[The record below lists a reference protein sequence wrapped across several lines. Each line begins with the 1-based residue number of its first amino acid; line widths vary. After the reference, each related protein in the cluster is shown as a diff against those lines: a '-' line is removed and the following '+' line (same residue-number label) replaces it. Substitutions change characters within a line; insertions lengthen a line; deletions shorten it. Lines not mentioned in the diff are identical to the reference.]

1 MDIGPWN
8 PHVTCHQGSLAAV
21 ASNTPPANSTRTS
34 RPPPMAEL
42 SSSLGNCGKRH
53 GNKGYYGWVVW
64 GAKCR
69 KDRNGCFTTFLDL
82 ILGCWKWDVQEICSC
97 QNENLLSWLVKTMWN
112 IGVVVSWLK
121 QQATIVD
128 WKNVENTWVPHAL
141 DIVQKLT
148 DGINTWGKKADTS
161 KRFWDIVLSIAGC
174 H

>member
-1 MDIGPWN
+1 MPLLTSAHRLCPDFPWMKYSIPISSVKSVIFFDFLVDIGPWN

-21 ASNTPPANSTRTS
+21 ASNTPPANSTRTL

-42 SSSLGNCGKRH
+42 SGSLGNCGKRH

-82 ILGCWKWDVQEICSC
+82 ILGCWKWDVQEIWSC

-112 IGVVVSWLK
+112 IGMVASWLK

-128 WKNVENTWVPHAL
+128 
-141 DIVQKLT
+141 
-148 DGINTWGKKADTS
+148 
-161 KRFWDIVLSIAGC
+161 
-174 H
+174 